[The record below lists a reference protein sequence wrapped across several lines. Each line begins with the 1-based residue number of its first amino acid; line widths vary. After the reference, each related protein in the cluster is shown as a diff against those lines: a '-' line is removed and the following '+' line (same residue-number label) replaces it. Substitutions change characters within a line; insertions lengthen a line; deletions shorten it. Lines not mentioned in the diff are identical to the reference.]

1 MTRNISVYLFVFI
14 FAILITTGFTGC
26 SKNVKDTPGRMTP
39 GSPEFYLGEAINYLN
54 DGNMTMA
61 EQKFKMALKKEPNMV
76 PAINGLGIVYLN
88 RREFDKAALHFRR
101 VINLNA
107 KAYDAYNYLGV
118 IFSETGK
125 YELAKENFL
134 VAANAEKYMT
144 PENAYANLAMLE
156 VKQKKFDAALRYA
169 DKGMGKNK
177 NFPLLYNVKGI
188 VFENREEYKKAIF
201 YYEKALS
208 LLTEDDITLL
218 INLGRVQ
225 SKVGEKNKALDTLEK
240 ALGKALTPEL
250 KEQIM
255 SMIKEVEKGEN
266 KTQ

>member
-1 MTRNISVYLFVFI
+1 MTRNISLYLFIFI
-14 FAILITTGFTGC
+14 CAILITTGFTGC
-26 SKNVKDTPGRMTP
+26 SKKHAEDTPGRMTP

-54 DGNMTMA
+54 DGNITMA

-101 VINLNA
+101 VINLNP

-118 IFSETGK
+118 IFTETGK

-134 VAANAEKYMT
+134 IAANAEKYMT

-156 VKQKKFDAALRYA
+156 IKQNKFDSALRYA
-169 DKGMGKNK
+169 DKGLEKNK

-188 VFENREEYKKAIF
+188 VFENREEYKKAVF

-208 LLTEDDITLL
+208 LLTEDDITIL

-225 SKVGEKNKALDTLEK
+225 ARMGNKNASLDTLEK
-240 ALGKALTPEL
+240 ALGKALTPKI

-255 SMIKEVEKGEN
+255 SMIKEVEKQE
-266 KTQ
+266 K

>member
-1 MTRNISVYLFVFI
+1 
-14 FAILITTGFTGC
+14 
-26 SKNVKDTPGRMTP
+26 
-39 GSPEFYLGEAINYLN
+39 
-54 DGNMTMA
+54 
-61 EQKFKMALKKEPNMV
+61 
-76 PAINGLGIVYLN
+76 
-88 RREFDKAALHFRR
+88 

-156 VKQKKFDAALRYA
+156 VKQNKFDSALRYA
-169 DKGMGKNK
+169 DKGLEKNK

-188 VFENREEYKKAIF
+188 VYENREEYKKAVF

-208 LLTEDDITLL
+208 LLTEDDITML

-225 SKVGEKNKALDTLEK
+225 SRMGDKNAALDTLEK
-240 ALGKALTPEL
+240 ALGKALTPQL

-255 SMIKEVEKGEN
+255 SMIREVEK
-266 KTQ
+266 Q